1 MPSAVCPVMS
11 DCHRPVSSGRH
22 RARRLLHGL
31 LTAGVLAASLA
42 CGRSEPPPATTTL
55 VAEVRAA
62 NTAGDAVRARTLVEE
77 ARTTA
82 GVTPVVLVAQS
93 WVGRGALATGD
104 LDTAEQ
110 VGRRTYDEAVALL
123 ASRPLDAEPD
133 LPLALGASIELLA
146 NVAVARDA
154 RSEALA
160 FLEGEL
166 ARYGDTS
173 MATRLQK
180 NINLLSLEGTEPP
193 PLSRDEHLGDV
204 PPPALDALRGQVVL
218 VFFWAHWCSD
228 CKQQGPVLALLRD
241 RYAAQGL
248 TVLAPTRRYGYVA
261 GGEDAPAAAEK
272 AYIAEIWRTGYAPLA
287 DLPVHLDAANHR
299 RYGVSTTPTLLLVD
313 RAGRIRLYHPG
324 QMTDAELDPLVRT
337 LLAEPPPAS

>member
-1 MPSAVCPVMS
+1 MPSAVRLLTS
-11 DCHRPVSSGRH
+11 DCLRPVAAGR
-22 RARRLLHGL
+22 RGARRLLHGL
-31 LTAGVLAASLA
+31 FAVGVLAASLA
-42 CGRSEPPPATTTL
+42 CGRTEPPPATSTL
-55 VAEVRAA
+55 VADVRAA
-62 NTAGDAVRARTLVEE
+62 NAAGDAARAKTLVEE
-77 ARTTA
+77 ARATA

-93 WVGRGALATGD
+93 WVGRGALAAGD

-110 VGRRTYDEAVALL
+110 VGRRTYDEAGALL
-123 ASRPLDAEPD
+123 ATRPLDEEPN

-154 RSEALA
+154 RSEALS
-160 FLEGEL
+160 FLEAEL

-193 PLSRDEHLGDV
+193 PLTRDEHLGDE
-204 PPPALDALRGQVVL
+204 PPPALDDLRGQVVL

-228 CKQQGPVLALLRD
+228 CKQQGPVIALLRD

-248 TVLAPTRRYGYVA
+248 TVLAPTQRYGYVA
-261 GGEDAPAAAEK
+261 GGEDAPPAAEK
-272 AYIAEIWRTGYAPLA
+272 AYIAEVWRTGYEPLA
-287 DLPVHLDAANHR
+287 DVPVHLDAANHR

-324 QMTDAELDPLVRT
+324 QMSDAELDPLVRR
-337 LLAEPPPAS
+337 LVEEPPPSS